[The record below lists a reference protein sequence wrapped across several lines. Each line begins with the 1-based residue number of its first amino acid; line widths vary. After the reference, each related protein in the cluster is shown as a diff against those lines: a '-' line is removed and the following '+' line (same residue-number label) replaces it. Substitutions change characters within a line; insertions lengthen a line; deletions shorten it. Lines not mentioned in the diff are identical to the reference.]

1 MTKYIWWQIIFK
13 LHGKSME
20 ETLIKI
26 IMENGWKVFFTDSEH
41 VGMGEMLPTPPPSP
55 KKNVAPPS

>member
-1 MTKYIWWQIIFK
+1 
-13 LHGKSME
+13 ME

-55 KKNVAPPS
+55 KKNVAPPILTF